1 MVRTQLEALIAEKSG
16 GKRTLRRDLDAT
28 TLSQIDSFHRASFF
42 WNYLL
47 SFSET
52 LQKCCDLS
60 QLWYREFY
68 LEMTMGRRITVGF
81 IEYVCLIHLCCYNI
95 NVDF

>member
-47 SFSET
+47 SFS
-52 LQKCCDLS
+52 
-60 QLWYREFY
+60 
-68 LEMTMGRRITVGF
+68 G
-81 IEYVCLIHLCCYNI
+81 N
-95 NVDF
+95 